1 MSRRVSQTLRSSDVV
16 VGLLTENTPRMLTQ
30 ALRLLRSIRWFGGEL
45 AGARTVV
52 CSVGPLAAEARGEL
66 ASLGAELHAVS
77 RFHPANPTGN
87 RLQLIDVLLDA
98 PEQLLLVLDCDII
111 VARDPL
117 PYLNAESFQAKITPT
132 PTVSDEVFERLF
144 AHFGLVKPP
153 RTHVNAWSGTRTI
166 PYFNSGVIAM
176 PRTLARTLAP
186 AWRRYNEELAEQPH
200 LAAPCQRH
208 MHQAALAL
216 AVAATGVPYTELPE
230 SMNYQINATN
240 IPAPPGFGE
249 TDPVLLH
256 YHQLGTEDGFLLPT
270 PYLAAQACI
279 DIFHARLRA
288 EGFEPESV
296 ALNAGTSRPVVV
308 LGMHRSGT
316 SVVAELIA
324 ALGSYA
330 GPPDKLP
337 QADIFNP
344 TGYWEHQDIVKLD
357 TELLESLAATWSD
370 DVANADVSR
379 LSATQRAAFLARA
392 RNIVKS
398 LQGYGSFLLKD
409 PRMSL
414 LFPLWREVLADPVC
428 VVVWREPLP
437 VAQSLR
443 TRDDK
448 PLLAGVAL
456 WEHYNRTILRDT
468 DGLPRV
474 LVSYEDLLADP
485 ERIVQN
491 LHGALTRLGVPNLNL
506 PAPERLFQSVK
517 HDFNRSGPAAPTDE
531 TLLDPEQRALL
542 ASLRSGA
549 VLEEPVS
556 PTPARTLELL
566 ATIHGLEKGQEILR
580 ADIEGLDQIL
590 RATFASRS
598 WRLGQALTGFLRFLR
613 RGTSVSVVDRWS
625 ESKQRRL
632 KRESE

>member
-1 MSRRVSQTLRSSDVV
+1 MSARVSRLRSSDVV
-16 VGLLTENTPRMLTQ
+16 VGLLTENTPRMLIQ
-30 ALRLLRSIRWFGGEL
+30 AVRLLRSIRWFGGEL
-45 AGARTVV
+45 AGARTIV

-66 ASLGAELHAVS
+66 ESLGAEMRTVA

-87 RLQLIDVLLDA
+87 RLQLIGEMLEA
-98 PEQLLLVLDCDII
+98 PEELLLVLDCDII
-111 VARDPL
+111 VTRDPL

-132 PTVSDEVFERLF
+132 ATVSDEVFERLF

-153 RTHVNAWSGTRTI
+153 RTHVNSWSGTLTI
-166 PYFNSGVIAM
+166 PYFNAGVIAM
-176 PRTLARTLAP
+176 PRAVARTLAP
-186 AWRRYNEELAEQPH
+186 VWRRYNEELAEQPQ

-216 AVAATGVPYTELPE
+216 AVAATGVPYAELPE
-230 SMNYQINATN
+230 SMNYQINATQMER
-240 IPAPPGFGE
+240 PPGFAE
-249 TDPVLLH
+249 IDPVLVH
-256 YHQLGTEDGFLLPT
+256 YHQLGTDDGFLLPT
-270 PYLAAQACI
+270 PYPGAQVRI
-279 DIFHARLRA
+279 DAFHTRLRA
-288 EGFEPESV
+288 EGVEPRLE
-296 ALNAGTSRPVVV
+296 APDAGTSRPVVV

-316 SVVAELIA
+316 SVVAELLS

-330 GPPDKLP
+330 GAPDKLP

-344 TGYWEHQDIVKLD
+344 TGYWEHQDVVKLD

-370 DVANADVSR
+370 DVVNADVSR
-379 LSATQRAAFLARA
+379 LSAKQRAAFLARA
-392 RNIVKS
+392 RNIVKT
-398 LQGYGSFLLKD
+398 LQGYGSFVLKD

-414 LFPLWREVLADPVC
+414 LVPLWREVLHDPVC

-437 VAQSLR
+437 VAQSLQ
-443 TRDDK
+443 TRDNK

-468 DGLPRV
+468 EGLPRV

-485 ERIVQN
+485 ERVVQN
-491 LHGALTRLGVPNLNL
+491 LHDALTRLGVPNLNL
-506 PAPERLFQSVK
+506 PSPERILQSVK

-549 VLEEPVS
+549 VLGEPVS

-566 ATIHGLEKGQEILR
+566 ATIHRLEKEEEVLR
-580 ADIEGLDQIL
+580 DDAKELDHLL
-590 RATFASRS
+590 RATFASHS
-598 WRLGQALTGFLRFLR
+598 WRLGHALTGLLRFVR
-613 RGTSVSVVDRWS
+613 RGTGLSVVDRWN
-625 ESKQRRL
+625 ESKRRRL
-632 KRESE
+632 KR